1 MGIEVTN
8 PYYYYDLD
16 NNIFYNRID
25 AKKYGRKVK
34 FYFHDKEFEQFDWTI
49 EPTESLAELYKQRA
63 QQIRDKYDYVVLCYS
78 GGVDSTNILETFYN
92 NNIHIDEI
100 FIITSFSQDE
110 YKGDDTNNNAVFY
123 NNTFQVLNNLNLPNT
138 KITVYD
144 YSKHLDD
151 PNNLRII
158 QKYGSDYYKH
168 IGTRTSLIHLFWYD
182 MDKII
187 NSKKN
192 TVYIIGKEK
201 PYLYREEIDGI
212 LRFYTMFTDVWVMNR
227 GSRYFMDNGE
237 RLNFYTHP
245 DAVKIIA
252 KQLHTLKHIY
262 FEYESRGEGDL
273 FWKNQVGIIKKT
285 MYNMKYYPKFENKK
299 PPSLTVG
306 GQDVFMFKKPNFD
319 LFNIYKEAHRK
330 MKEDV
335 GENTHI
341 LFNSK
346 KYFIN

>member
-1 MGIEVTN
+1 MGIEVTH

-16 NNIFYNRID
+16 NNIFYNRVD

-34 FYFHDKEFEQFDWTI
+34 FYFHDKEFESFDWKI

-100 FIITSFSQDE
+100 FILTSFSQDE

-123 NNTFQVLNNLNLPNT
+123 NNTFPVLNDLHLPNT

-144 YSKHLDD
+144 YTKHLDKPED
-151 PNNLRII
+151 LRII

-168 IGTRTSLIHLFWYD
+168 IGVRTSLIHLFWYD

-187 NSKKN
+187 NSKKR

-201 PYLYREEIDGI
+201 PYLYREHLDGV
-212 LRFYTMFTDVWVMNR
+212 LRFYTRFTDVWVMNR
-227 GSRYFMDNGE
+227 GSRYFMDNGD
-237 RLNFYTHP
+237 RVNFYTHP
-245 DAVKIIA
+245 DAVKIVA
-252 KQLHTLKHIY
+252 KQLHTLKNIY
-262 FEYESRGEGDL
+262 FEYELRGEGEL
-273 FWKNQVGIIKKT
+273 FWKNQIKITKQN
-285 MYNMKYYPKFENKK
+285 MYNLKYYPKYENTKATR
-299 PPSLTVG
+299 LDVG
-306 GQDVFMFKKPNFD
+306 GNDKFMLTKNNFA
-319 LFNIYKEAHRK
+319 LHNIYKEAHNK
-330 MKEDV
+330 LKNEI
-335 GENTHI
+335 GENNHF
-341 LFNSK
+341 LFHSK
-346 KYFIN
+346 NYFIN